1 MKRLV
6 AILISCLAFLNG
18 SGDVLIWQVVDVLE
32 RTVQEEI
39 QVKDSNG
46 NIVFED
52 DGITPK
58 TTTIDR
64 REVIGYPNVNG
75 TLMKDFLSMNSCDD
89 DTHWPVARVKVTGNS
104 LPEPIYL
111 NTYLDAYTK
120 WPGSEGMYLG
130 DVVFEKTGEVVGW
143 GNPWTQSEIPS
154 ELGQEILFAIEIGE
168 ITWDEVEDTVAF
180 KLLAESDTYTR
191 EQIR

>member
-1 MKRLV
+1 MICKYLFMMKRLV
-6 AILISCLAFLNG
+6 AILISCLAFLTG

-52 DGITPK
+52 DCITPK

-75 TLMKDFLSMNSCDD
+75 TPMKDFLSINSYDD

-104 LPEPIYL
+104 LSEPIYL
-111 NTYLDAYTK
+111 DTYLDEYTK
-120 WPGSEGMYLG
+120 WPGNEGMYLG
-130 DVVFEKTGEVVGW
+130 DVV
-143 GNPWTQSEIPS
+143 S
-154 ELGQEILFAIEIGE
+154 
-168 ITWDEVEDTVAF
+168 
-180 KLLAESDTYTR
+180 
-191 EQIR
+191 